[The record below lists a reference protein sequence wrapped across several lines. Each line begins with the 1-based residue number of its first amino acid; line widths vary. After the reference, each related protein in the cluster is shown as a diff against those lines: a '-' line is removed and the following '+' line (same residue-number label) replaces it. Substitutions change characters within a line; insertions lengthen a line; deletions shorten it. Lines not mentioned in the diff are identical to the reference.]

1 MFLWGNI
8 MRMFWVLVVMLSA
21 LSSPAVAEKKPVPL
35 YPPYPD
41 VWGQERPL
49 MEGGVWVLG
58 IPQADGDVGL
68 LARTMPHEYADQFRG
83 FFSGRDE
90 EVLWDGFES
99 QETKKWEDK
108 YAGKYEQPFY
118 TSSLRYN
125 KFIFYDKNN
134 DFYIGREGFKGM
146 EMLKDG
152 DGFHYYMGN
161 FSDGSSNKELSI
173 YKRWSCILGDFI
185 HVLKNH
191 QKDIAYKI
199 IIRRRPRLETQGV
212 GGAVMWLGIPAG
224 LSYDDCHKK
233 LPYDRYQSR
242 VAIWRLASHPR
253 LVLKDG
259 TFLAVIHSALRA
271 DWAGEDEWNTRV
283 VVRMRPDFTSPYLDQ
298 RDDVYIIDFARILP
312 ILKESELRAA
322 ADPSFNDAEF
332 IFAQIDALIDTLP
345 PKPASTKH

>member
-1 MFLWGNI
+1 
-8 MRMFWVLVVMLSA
+8 MRMFWVLVVILSA

-90 EVLWDGFES
+90 EVLWDGFEN
-99 QETKKWEDK
+99 QETKKWDDEDI
-108 YAGKYEQPFY
+108 GKHGQPFY
-118 TSSLRYN
+118 TSSLSEDNY
-125 KFIFYDKNN
+125 IFYDKKN
-134 DFYIGREGFKGM
+134 DLYIGREGFQGR
-146 EMLKDG
+146 ERLRG
-152 DGFHYYMGN
+152 DDKFHYQMGK
-161 FSDGSSNKELSI
+161 FSDGSSKKDLII
-173 YKRWSCILGDFI
+173 YNRWSCILGDFI
-185 HVLKNH
+185 HVLKQN
-191 QKDIAYKI
+191 QQAVAYKV

-212 GGAVMWLGIPAG
+212 GGGVIWLGTLGG
-224 LSYDDCHKK
+224 LYYDDCHKT

-345 PKPASTKH
+345 PKPASAKH

>member
-41 VWGQERPL
+41 VWGQEKSL

-68 LARTMPHEYADQFRG
+68 LARSMPHEYADQFRG

-99 QETKKWEDK
+99 QEEKKWDDK
-108 YAGKYEQPFY
+108 DVGKYDQPFNAA
-118 TSSLRYN
+118 SLRHN
-125 KFIFYDKNN
+125 KFIFYDRSN
-134 DFYIGREGFKGM
+134 DFYIGR
-146 EMLKDG
+146 
-152 DGFHYYMGN
+152 DGFQGRDILVGDDGLYYNMGK
-161 FSDGSSNKELSI
+161 FSDLSSKKGLVI
-173 YKRWSCILGDFI
+173 YNRWACILGDFI
-185 HVLKNH
+185 HVLKQN
-191 QKDIAYKI
+191 QQAVAYKV
-199 IIRRRPRLETQGV
+199 IIRRRPRLETEDI
-212 GGAVMWLGIPAG
+212 GGTVAWLGIPVG
-224 LSYDDCHKK
+224 LSDDNCHEK
-233 LPYDRYQSR
+233 LPYDSYQSR

-345 PKPASTKH
+345 PKPASAKH